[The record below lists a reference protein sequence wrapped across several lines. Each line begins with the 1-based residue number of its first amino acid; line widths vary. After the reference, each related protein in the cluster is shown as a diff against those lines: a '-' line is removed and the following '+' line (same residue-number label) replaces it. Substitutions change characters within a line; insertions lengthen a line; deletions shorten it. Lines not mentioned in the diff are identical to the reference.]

1 MSYMPIELA
10 SGNKRGLAMASPL
23 MAGSGAVGYADS
35 WPPGVSPDMF
45 GAVVTGP
52 VTLRAQRG
60 APPPRLAEITAG
72 FALVAG
78 DHNPGYHR
86 ILRDH
91 DAAWRR
97 LGSPVIVA
105 LGRSHPEDWSRL
117 AQHIEEESAASG
129 LELALPQQASRP
141 EAGTWV
147 AAVKRVSTL
156 PLLVKLPAA
165 HAEVLAEACI
175 EAGADALVIGGGPP
189 VVGKAAG
196 PTGYG
201 PEAIW
206 IEGAAGGPAA
216 LPFTLRALRAVSAL
230 ELRVPLV
237 AAGGI
242 TRLDDVRGCLSEGA
256 VAVQVRSLCWIDPAR
271 VAAIAE
277 ALGPL
282 PLTE

>member
-10 SGNKRGLAMASPL
+10 PGNKRGLAMASPL

-35 WPPGVSPDMF
+35 WPPGVSPAMF

-52 VTLRAQRG
+52 VMLRAQRG

-72 FALVAG
+72 FALVTG

-86 ILRDH
+86 VLRDH

-97 LGSPVIVA
+97 LGTPVIVA
-105 LGRSHPEDWSRL
+105 FGQSRPEDWFRL

-129 LELALPQQASRP
+129 MELALPPQASWP

-147 AAVKRVSTL
+147 AAVRRASTL

-165 HAEVLAEACI
+165 RAETLAEVCV
-175 EAGADALVIGGGPP
+175 EAGADALVIGGSPP
-189 VVGKAAG
+189 VVGRAVSQ
-196 PTGYG
+196 
-201 PEAIW
+201 EATW
-206 IEGAAGGPAA
+206 IEGVAGGPVA
-216 LPFTLRALRAVSAL
+216 LPFMLRALRAVSAL
-230 ELRVPLV
+230 TLEAPLV

-242 TRLDDVRGCLSEGA
+242 ARLDDARMCLREGA

-282 PLTE
+282 PPTE